1 MNVSSSIALQIAEP
15 AKSYS
20 TLTDIASSTPTQ
32 VVSSIQINPIPTLVS
47 ILTAAGIIICCLVI
61 AEAIIAAIICYK
73 KKKRQSRRIYP
84 AVHDERHMYDAN
96 CIITVLF
103 QLFIITVFSIVS
115 FSSETR
121 TTGQIH
127 EIPTENGTMETIKE
141 STKNQYSLK
150 SVMETMQKKS
160 QKHNYSPTKKYGSK
174 YL

>member
-15 AKSYS
+15 ARSYS

-103 QLFIITVFSIVS
+103 QLFIITVF
-115 FSSETR
+115 F
-121 TTGQIH
+121 QLF
-127 EIPTENGTMETIKE
+127 P
-141 STKNQYSLK
+141 SLVK
-150 SVMETMQKKS
+150 LELLD
-160 QKHNYSPTKKYGSK
+160 KYMRS
-174 YL
+174 LQRMVQWRP